1 MLANAILSG
10 EQPETAEAE
19 RENRSEAAYGVEEVA
34 DDF

>member
-19 RENRSEAAYGVEEVA
+19 RESEENHSEAA
-34 DDF
+34 